1 MIEVVIFILV
11 TVSIALEPGPNF
23 IKLAYVTGA
32 RGTMAGIRTALGI
45 ALGAAAPIAL
55 VSAGLSWLISTAP
68 ELLTWLRYAGGAY
81 LLWQAFSMW
90 RASGEMRVSDNT
102 ELPSVTRSLAEIA
115 AGFWLVALNPRT
127 ITFYAAFLPLFTNAS
142 AETPVANQMLLLGLA
157 VATIFLV
164 VDLTFV
170 AAIDRF
176 GDRIG
181 KIPAIRRFFRYAG
194 ATALGLFGLKLMT
207 ETR

>member
-1 MIEVVIFILV
+1 MIEVVIFILI

-32 RGTMAGIRTALGI
+32 HGKMAGIRTSMGI
-45 ALGAAAPIAL
+45 ALGAAPSIAL
-55 VSAGLSWLISTAP
+55 VSAGLSWLISVAP

-90 RASGEMRVSDNT
+90 RASDVTHVSNKT
-102 ELPSVTRSLAEIA
+102 QRPLVTSLAEIA

-142 AETPVANQMLLLGLA
+142 AATPVVQQMLLLGLA

-164 VDLTFV
+164 VDLIFV
-170 AAIDRF
+170 AAVDRF
-176 GDRIG
+176 GGRIG
-181 KIPAIRRFFRYAG
+181 KMPAIRRFFRYAG
-194 ATALGLFGLKLMT
+194 ATALGLVGLKLMT